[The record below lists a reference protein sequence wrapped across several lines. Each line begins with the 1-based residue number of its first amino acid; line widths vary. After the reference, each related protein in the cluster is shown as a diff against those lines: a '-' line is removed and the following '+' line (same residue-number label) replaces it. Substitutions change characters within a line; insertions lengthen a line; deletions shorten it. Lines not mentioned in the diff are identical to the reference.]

1 MKHVRSMKQNEAE
14 LSKANQLQLLEM
26 QLKQMEIEDFEE
38 AHRGRADEAALI
50 KRKRIVSSSGGCSH
64 TKERSDLFTAESSLK
79 SKGRKSTKFTL
90 LQYALPAAAL
100 L

>member
-14 LSKANQLQLLEM
+14 LSKANQRQALEL

-50 KRKRIVSSSGGCSH
+50 KRKRI
-64 TKERSDLFTAESSLK
+64 DSL
-79 SKGRKSTKFTL
+79 
-90 LQYALPAAAL
+90 
-100 L
+100 